1 MESKNNTFK
10 SKIIDVSKNN
20 VLLRK
25 IIRKLMDIKRK
36 TAMKIYTIGIKV
48 DDKTIF
54 FSSFQ
59 GREYACSPKAIYEYM
74 ISNDKY
80 KDYKYIW
87 SFKEPEKYS
96 FLTKNKNTKVV
107 KQRSK
112 EFEKGLAKSKYWIVN
127 SILDVYI
134 KPKKNQVY
142 VQCWHGTPLKKL
154 GCDLKN
160 TVNAMNSEEE
170 IHKRYIQEAKRFN
183 FFISPSK
190 FATEKFTS
198 AWNLKMLGKES
209 CFIEEGY
216 PRNDFLY
223 NFKTEDVIKVK
234 EKLNIPSGKKVILY
248 APTWRD
254 NQHNS
259 NMGYTYKTEVNFDLL
274 KEKLQNDYII
284 LFRAHY
290 LVANSFDFEKYKGFI
305 YDVSR
310 VDDINDL
317 YIISDMLITD
327 YSSVFFDYANLKRP
341 IVFYMYD
348 FEEYR
353 DELRGFYIDIKELP
367 GKITKTETELIEAID
382 NTKEFIY
389 DEKYRKFNEKFNYL
403 DDGQAAKRVVEK
415 LIKC

>member
-1 MESKNNTFK
+1 MKSEDNTLK
-10 SKIIDVSKNN
+10 TKIIEITKKN

-25 IIRKLMDIKRK
+25 IVRKFMYIKRK
-36 TAMKIYTIGIKV
+36 TAMKIHIAGIKV

-59 GREYACSPKAIYEYM
+59 GREYSCSPKAIYEYM
-74 ISNDKY
+74 IYNDMY

-87 SFKEPEKYS
+87 SFKEPEKYN

-112 EFEKGLAKSKYWIVN
+112 EFEKSLAKSKYWIVN

-154 GCDLKN
+154 GCDLRN

-170 IHKRYIQEAKRFN
+170 IHKRYIREAKRFN
-183 FFISPSK
+183 CFLSPSK

-198 AWNLKMLGKES
+198 AWNLKKLGKED
-209 CFIEEGY
+209 CFIEVGY
-216 PRNDFLY
+216 PRNDFLH
-223 NFKTEDVIKVK
+223 NFKIEDVIKVK

-254 NQHNS
+254 NQHKS
-259 NMGYTYKTEVNFDLL
+259 NVGYTYKTEVNFDLL
-274 KEKLQNDYII
+274 KEKLQDDYVI

-305 YDVSR
+305 YDVSKL
-310 VDDINDL
+310 DDINEL
-317 YIISDMLITD
+317 YIISDILITD

-353 DELRGFYIDIKELP
+353 DELRGFYIDIEELP
-367 GKITKTETELIEAID
+367 GKITKTEKELIKAID
-382 NTKEFIY
+382 NTKEFLY
-389 DEKYRKFNEKFNYL
+389 DEKYQKFNEKFNYL